1 MKHLHKAIIGIA
13 KRRIAQ
19 CGPNLKTTEYRTSST
34 SRTAIAAAIDRIT
47 AFRPDVIPEPHS
59 HPDGMVDQ
67 AIA

>member
-1 MKHLHKAIIGIA
+1 MKHLNKAIIGTE

-19 CGPNLKTTEYRTSST
+19 CAPNVKTTEYRTSLT
-34 SRTAIAAAIDRIT
+34 NRTAIASAIDRIS